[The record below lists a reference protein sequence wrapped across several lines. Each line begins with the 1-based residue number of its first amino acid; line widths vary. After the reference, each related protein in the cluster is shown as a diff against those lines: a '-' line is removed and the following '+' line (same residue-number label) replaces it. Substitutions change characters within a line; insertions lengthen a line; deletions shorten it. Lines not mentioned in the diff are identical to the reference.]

1 MTAFNDRH
9 LAQVTPLCLALALI
23 FVGAAQPARAEP
35 LNTRLDATGSIA
47 PERSRPRIEWLQQWG
62 SPRPRKT
69 GDIVITQGS
78 QRGPLSL
85 IIIGTGVLAGGA
97 GTYFGVKNLSAT
109 SDWRAA
115 TTPAAITDARN
126 RARSAATMATIA
138 WAAAGVLA
146 SLGVGL
152 LLFTEI

>member
-1 MTAFNDRH
+1 MTPFNDRH
-9 LAQVTPLCLALALI
+9 LARVTPLCLALALI

-47 PERSRPRIEWLQQWG
+47 AERSRPRIEWLQQWG

-85 IIIGTGVLAGGA
+85 IIIGTGVVAGGVGA
-97 GTYFGVKNLSAT
+97 YFGVRNLSAK
-109 SDWRAA
+109 SDYGAA
-115 TTPAAITDARN
+115 QTAAARTDARD
-126 RARSAATMATIA
+126 RAQSAGTKANIA
-138 WAAAGVLA
+138 FIASGVLLVTG
-146 SLGVGL
+146 LGI
-152 LLFTEI
+152 LFFTDL